1 MTQHQ
6 GWPVAE
12 LDPVRRLR
20 VLASARGGLYV
31 EGLIAAPFEAVWAV
45 ASDLEGELP
54 RYLPDVRWLRVTA
67 TAGDRLE
74 ARARSRLGLRARF
87 DVVRRPG
94 WCLLQ
99 SRFLIG
105 GIAATP
111 DGQGSRVA
119 FLGAFRVPGW
129 RFLRPLL
136 GPLEHRIGTMVLQ
149 RLEARVR
156 AR

>member
-1 MTQHQ
+1 MSQHHD
-6 GWPVAE
+6 WPVAE

-20 VLASARGGLYV
+20 VLASVRGGLYV
-31 EGLIAAPFEAVWAV
+31 EGVIAAPFEAVWAV
-45 ASDLEGELP
+45 AADLEGELP

-67 TAGDRLE
+67 ATGDRLE
-74 ARARSRLGLRARF
+74 AYARSRLGLRARF

-111 DGQGSRVA
+111 AGQGSRVA
-119 FLGAFRVPGW
+119 FLGAFRVPGL
-129 RFLRPLL
+129 RLLRPLL
-136 GPLEHRIGTMVLQ
+136 APLERRVGAMILR